1 LISLIC
7 KEWSHYPSLVIAAN
21 LCDVSLTLE
30 SLSHLPSALVL
41 GLPGLAGRDLAS
53 NVDLLDPVVGQD
65 EDAFGTSLILPSGAK
80 NTSETK

>member
-1 LISLIC
+1 
-7 KEWSHYPSLVIAAN
+7 
-21 LCDVSLTLE
+21 
-30 SLSHLPSALVL
+30 VL